1 MHGKLLDASVVE
13 IEAVVDTVAATLQH
27 PLMRRAASAER
38 CHRELPLLL
47 PLGDGRTLEG
57 IVDLAFLENG
67 EWTVVDFKTDANLS
81 ASKAQYER
89 QVQWYVHALSKLTGL
104 PANGVILWNKVTAPR

>member
-1 MHGKLLDASVVE
+1 MHGKLLDASGAE
-13 IEAVVDTVAATLQH
+13 IEAAVDTVAATLQH
-27 PLMRRAASAER
+27 PLLRRAALAER

-67 EWTVVDFKTDANLS
+67 EWTVVDFKTDANLT
-81 ASKAQYER
+81 ASRAQYER

-104 PANGVILWNKVTAPR
+104 PAKGVILWNKVAAP